1 MKQHC
6 PEPRTVAPAGSP
18 RRAPKLRLLGLMGLC
33 ALLTACATITTGT
46 HQSLTVLTPG
56 VDSTQCFVL
65 QDKSAPLPVPANGT
79 VTISRNSRP
88 LTIECQKDGYYVA
101 QTTLSPAID
110 AHALVQMATGYVV
123 DYLSGAMYRFPDT
136 VSLVMAAQAP
146 AATAAQSGPAVAAAD
161 LR

>member
-6 PEPRTVAPAGSP
+6 PDVSAVSAGVGPRQ
-18 RRAPKLRLLGLMGLC
+18 APKLRLLGLTGLS
-33 ALLTACATITTGT
+33 ALVTACATITTGT

-56 VDSTQCFVL
+56 VESTECFVL

-88 LTIECQKDGYYVA
+88 LTIECRKDGYYAA
-101 QTTLSPAID
+101 QTTLSPGID
-110 AHALVQMATGYVV
+110 AHAKVEFATGYVI

-136 VSLVMAAQAP
+136 VSLVMTAQAP
-146 AATAAQSGPAVAAAD
+146 DASAAQSGPAVATAD